1 MAFQNPTENRSGST
15 LPRAFDWMSNLNMRR
30 ALGWVGSVGVVAA
43 LALSFLAA
51 PASAKGASKI
61 LIQGPGLVR
70 PITVEPGESTST
82 DQLWPLMIDSRFFLG
97 LCHGRCES
105 RSRLPRRPSQT
116 LGPRYTLTYT
126 MNLDVTPHEVVQ
138 YVFPYARPNPVT
150 YMPARQTF
158 LQHHETGGGWFIAPQ
173 RLERELITLGLPATA
188 AEATAPSPTPI
199 PRAGQHGSPVLWAV
213 LAVVA
218 VVLVVGI
225 WVIFRSSRRQRSRE
239 ALSTETR
246 QTEAQVPGRRR
257 VQHQH

>member
-1 MAFQNPTENRSGST
+1 
-15 LPRAFDWMSNLNMRR
+15 MS
-30 ALGWVGSVGVVAA
+30 VVAA

-61 LIQGPGLVR
+61 VIQGPGLVH
-70 PITVEPGESTST
+70 PITVEPGEPTSA
-82 DQLWPLMIDSRFFLG
+82 DQLWPLMMDSRFFLG
-97 LCHGRCES
+97 LCHGGCES
-105 RSRLPRRPSQT
+105 RSRLARRPSQG

-158 LQHHETGGGWFIAPQ
+158 LQHHKTGGGWFVAPR

-199 PRAGQHGSPVLWAV
+199 PRAGQHGSPVLWTA

-218 VVLVVGI
+218 VAFVAGM
-225 WVIFRSSRRQRSRE
+225 WVILGSLRRRRSPE
-239 ALSTETR
+239 PLPTETR
-246 QTEAQVPGRRR
+246 QAEAQLSGRRR
-257 VQHQH
+257 VLHQH